1 MKIQLISDD
10 KNLLREIAQSKNE
23 VSDYIQ
29 IYSGAKNSLDILSS
43 FVSTNASLIIIDDD
57 YTSPHSVHLLES
69 VRKVRKEQKIIFL
82 TSDNSIGL
90 GKDISSL
97 GVQYYA
103 IKPITGTEL
112 IDSIKS
118 ILKIETNLNY

>member
-1 MKIQLISDD
+1 M
-10 KNLLREIAQSKNE
+10 LREIAQSKNE